1 MKKKTSI
8 IVSVIIAIILLILL
22 IIGITYKKPDD
33 AILKSEKSYLAMLV
47 RNENIQNSKKIDNVE
62 ELKDIINYLN
72 LNKHFL

>member
-33 AILKSEKSYLAMLV
+33 AILKSEKTYLAM
-47 RNENIQNSKKIDNVE
+47 
-62 ELKDIINYLN
+62 
-72 LNKHFL
+72 